1 MGLDS
6 SSGKINRPRTLANLF
21 DLPRGFERIQVD
33 RFEKE
38 KDKMQHLSNIPLL
51 LSWPPFTP
59 FFKKK
64 KKKKSVRLKEL
75 EPFVWLKHFLP

>member
-38 KDKMQHLSNIPLL
+38 KDKMQHLEYSTFIIVATFYTSLR
-51 LSWPPFTP
+51 
-59 FFKKK
+59 K

>member
-38 KDKMQHLSNIPLL
+38 KDKMQLEYSTFIIVATLYTSL
-51 LSWPPFTP
+51 R
-59 FFKKK
+59 KKK
-64 KKKKSVRLKEL
+64 KKKCPVEGIGTICLA
-75 EPFVWLKHFLP
+75 